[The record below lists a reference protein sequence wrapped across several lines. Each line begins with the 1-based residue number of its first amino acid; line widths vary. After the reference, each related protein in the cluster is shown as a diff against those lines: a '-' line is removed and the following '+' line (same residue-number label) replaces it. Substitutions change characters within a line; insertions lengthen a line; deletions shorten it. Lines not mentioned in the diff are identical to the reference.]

1 MTNTNQNE
9 KLTERELEIIS
20 LVSTGLT
27 TTEIAAKLYLSHHTV
42 FTHRRNIL
50 RKTGA
55 PNIITVVAMYIE
67 QKFLITNTAA

>member
-1 MTNTNQNE
+1 MTHKPHTE
-9 KLTERELEIIS
+9 KLSERELEIIS

-27 TTEIAAKLYLSHHTV
+27 SIEIAAKLYLSHHTV

-55 PNIITVVAMYIE
+55 PNIITVVAMYIG
-67 QKFLITNTAA
+67 QKHFITNTAA